1 MNNYFTL
8 MKLLIFSIALIL
20 YDNTALAANFVD
32 SLAKEFGKKNG
43 CYSISLNDKKNKSYN
58 LSPEEKNSIKSKR

>member
-1 MNNYFTL
+1 MKLFTL
-8 MKLLIFSIALIL
+8 SLALIL
-20 YDNTALAANFVD
+20 NANIVTAANFVD

-58 LSPEEKNSIKSKR
+58 PSPKNKNSNKVNR